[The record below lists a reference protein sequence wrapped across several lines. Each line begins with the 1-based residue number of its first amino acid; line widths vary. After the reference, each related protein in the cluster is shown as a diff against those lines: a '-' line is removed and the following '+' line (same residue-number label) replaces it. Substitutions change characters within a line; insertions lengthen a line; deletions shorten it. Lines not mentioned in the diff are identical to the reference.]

1 MLAGLWFGA
10 SAFAVLLILAPWE
23 DDRFRGKGTLWLVP
37 GVLLRFLEELIWG
50 EHNLLFVPVAIVL
63 VFGALIGGRILDRE
77 NAYPNILALTLGGV
91 IGMLT
96 VAVLFVAIVAG
107 ATVRDYRPGIRTFI
121 FFLIYLGA
129 IWGYYHLILAA
140 FVGALS
146 GWLLYRCRVLVSLTT
161 RLFARGE

>member
-23 DDRFRGKGTLWLVP
+23 DDRFRGKALFSWCLVF
-37 GVLLRFLEELIWG
+37 LRFSEELIRG